1 VDHLFQCCFLFHLFG
16 LLLVFFVANDLTF
29 FLNSVSIAMQA
40 IYRSLIP
47 ETLIGLRSSAQ
58 SRLSTLI
65 GSKSSTHSGFSTELG
80 NSSRGYVRNFWD
92 KGSAFP
98 LPGDTAKKPTHFRHN
113 ETETVSRS
121 YFQFRRLFSD

>member
-1 VDHLFQCCFLFHLFG
+1 VNHLFQWLFLVPFVWSSLG
-16 LLLVFFVANDLTF
+16 FFVANDLTF
-29 FLNSVSIAMQA
+29 LLFSVSIAMQA

-58 SRLSTLI
+58 SELSTLI

-121 YFQFRRLFSD
+121 YFQFCRLFLD